1 VFDRNPFIAQAPEY
15 EVDKHCKIRKD
26 RDGIPNHEKTGHPKQ
41 SFLEKYRL
49 TSESHPA
56 EWFGALLPDSAAP
69 SDP

>member
-26 RDGIPNHEKTGHPKQ
+26 RDGIPNHKKRAI
-41 SFLEKYRL
+41 LEKYRL

-56 EWFGALLPDSAAP
+56 EWIGALLPDSAAP
-69 SDP
+69 TDP